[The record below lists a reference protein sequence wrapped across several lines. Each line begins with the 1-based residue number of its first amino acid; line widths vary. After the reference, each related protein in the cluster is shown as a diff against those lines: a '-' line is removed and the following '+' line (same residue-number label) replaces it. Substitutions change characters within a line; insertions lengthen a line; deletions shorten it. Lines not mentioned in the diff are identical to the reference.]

1 MTTIEIRQRVRFMS
15 GVDAVVAWHYPG
27 TNGACVVMAPGGGV
41 TKEPGT
47 DRFAARFHAAGYS
60 VLAIDFRHLGESG
73 GQPRQVVRVKEQL
86 ADLEAAVQYA
96 ATLPEVSEHKIACWG
111 FSLAGGH
118 LFTIAARTSGV
129 AAVIAQSP
137 MTDNLVAAPKALRY
151 ETPWVALRFPLIAAA
166 DAINGLLGR
175 PPHVIPL
182 AGPRGTVAM
191 LSTPDALEGADA
203 LDPDRRYQDWQQTI
217 AARSVL
223 PLMAYRPAKDA
234 QRARCPM
241 LMVICEDD
249 TSVLAAPAHQAA
261 TRVPDAEVVS
271 VPGGHYAPFL
281 DQHDTVVAAELEFLS
296 RRLLTS

>member
-1 MTTIEIRQRVRFMS
+1 MSPIEVRQRVRFTS
-15 GVDAVVAWHYPG
+15 GGDTVVGWHYPG
-27 TNGACVVMAPGGGV
+27 TNGACIVMAPGGGV

-47 DRFAARFHAAGYS
+47 DRFAARFHGEGYS
-60 VLAIDFRHLGESG
+60 VLAIDFRHVGESG

-96 ATLPEVSEHKIACWG
+96 ATLPEVSGDRIACWG
-111 FSLAGGH
+111 FSLGGGH
-118 LFTIAARTSGV
+118 LFTVAARTPGV

-137 MTDNLVAAPKALRY
+137 LTDNLRAAPKALSY
-151 ETPWVALRFPLIAAA
+151 ETPGVALRFPLIAAA
-166 DAINGLLGR
+166 DAINRLLGR
-175 PPHVIPL
+175 PPHLIPL

-203 LDPDRRYQDWQQTI
+203 LDPDGRYPDWQQTI

-234 QRARCPM
+234 HRARCPM
-241 LMVICEDD
+241 LIVICEDD
-249 TSVLAAPAHQAA
+249 KSVLAAPAHRAA

-281 DQHDTVVAAELEFLS
+281 DQHDAVVAAELDFLS
-296 RRLLTS
+296 RRLLTC